1 MHISKKSS
9 TFAPAIKTTVTF
21 MNKKIVIPVIV
32 VLVLGIAALL
42 FLFLQQRQEMNEVVE
57 LMEYEKSELQEEY
70 EDLAIQFDGY
80 QNVSIQNDSLQDL
93 LSREQQR
100 VQDLL
105 EELRITKATNARR
118 IAELK
123 KELATVRAVMVEY
136 VRQIDS
142 LNATNQR
149 LTAENQQYKQN
160 NRQLEQHNQQLAQTN
175 TQLTETVWRASLL
188 ELTACNLTTLNK
200 DDRKTRIV
208 SQIRKLQFDYTIG
221 KNITCDPGM
230 KTLYVRLIDPDGNL
244 LGEDSTKLFPFEN
257 SDIPYTMAQ
266 TFEYAGEEF
275 FGTIYWT
282 VGEAPETGYY
292 NADFFAD
299 GNLIGSFPFQI
310 KK

>member
-1 MHISKKSS
+1 M
-9 TFAPAIKTTVTF
+9 
-21 MNKKIVIPVIV
+21 
-32 VLVLGIAALL
+32 
-42 FLFLQQRQEMNEVVE
+42 
-57 LMEYEKSELQEEY
+57 
-70 EDLAIQFDGY
+70 
-80 QNVSIQNDSLQDL
+80 SIQNDSLQDL

-149 LTAENQQYKQN
+149 LTAENQQYRQN
-160 NRQLEQHNQQLAQTN
+160 NRQLAQHNEQLAQTN
-175 TQLTETVWRASLL
+175 TQLTETVMRASML
-188 ELTACNLTTLNK
+188 ELDNCALITLNK
-200 DDRKTRIV
+200 NDRKTRIV
-208 SQIRKLQFDYTIG
+208 SQIRKWQFNYTIA
-221 KNITCDPGM
+221 KNITCDPGI
-230 KTLYVRLIDPDGNL
+230 KTLYVRLIDPNGNL
-244 LGEDSTKLFPFEN
+244 LGEDSDKLFPFEN
-257 SDIPYTMAQ
+257 SEIGYTMAQ
-266 TFEYAGEEF
+266 DFEYAGEEF
-275 FGTIYWT
+275 SGTIYWALS
-282 VGEAPETGYY
+282 EAPETGYY